1 MQQKYFSIKAAAA
14 YSGLSIHYLYKL
26 TATKSL
32 PMLKVGSR
40 CLLPIADFDKWLEK
54 HRTEVREIKHER

>member
-1 MQQKYFSIKAAAA
+1 MTKKYMSVAEAVA

-40 CLLPIADFDKWLEK
+40 CLLPISDFDKWLEK
-54 HRTEVREIKHER
+54 HRINSPKEVQND